1 MRRNRKESDS
11 DVIRINRTSE
21 QDFKAYLGD
30 VDITFGKL
38 GINEI
43 THPTVLENGLET
55 HAITTDWV
63 SPYIAGK
70 VVNGTPSGDRAAVG
84 GNHGTVGGSG
94 FATANNLSTI
104 ISVDGETIGNSIDKI
119 ARKVVATVVNEIT
132 LKENINLTTGVR
144 DSIDAIE
151 TVTYTL
157 EKNHMAVHVDLKAL
171 TPLYIYW
178 YMGLQSTNAYFNK
191 AYFTYDI
198 ARPDIYEYDRTKLDS
213 GTKGASPNMTRAS
226 MMNASDELMHVYT
239 DKDYG
244 IGYDYIP
251 DDTVIAYLRENNL
264 KFYYHLVKPGQ
275 NLMFDTNQ
283 SHSYRGGYIFSKKEG
298 INAYVTRFVED
309 GVKKALVDF
318 RLAATEQIK
327 YSSIEDSQN
336 VTGNGTS
343 LTASTNN
350 AYAKVVI

>member
-43 THPTVLENGLET
+43 THPTVLKNNT
-55 HAITTDWV
+55 TQHNITTDWI
-63 SPYIAGK
+63 SPYMAGSAI
-70 VVNGTPSGDRAAVG
+70 GGEPSGDYAAIG
-84 GNHGTVGGSG
+84 GNHGTSGGSG
-94 FATANNLSTI
+94 FATANNLSTTMT
-104 ISVDGETIGNSIDKI
+104 VDGSLVNNSVNTSAK
-119 ARKVVATVVNEIT
+119 KVVVTVKNEIT
-132 LKENINLTTGVR
+132 LKENIDLTTGERASV
-144 DSIDAIE
+144 DAIE

-157 EKNHMAVHVDLKAL
+157 ERNHMAVHVELKAL
-171 TPLYIYW
+171 TPMYIHW

-191 AYFTYDI
+191 AYFTYDEVR
-198 ARPDIYEYDRTKLDS
+198 ADVYNYDGTKLDS
-213 GTKGASPNMTRAS
+213 GTKLGSPNMTRAS
-226 MMNASDELMHVYT
+226 MINSESELMHVYT

-251 DDTVIAYLRENNL
+251 DNTVIAYLRENNL

-275 NLMFDTNQ
+275 NLMFDENQ
-283 SHSYRGGYIFSKKEG
+283 SHAYRGGYIFSKKEG
-298 INAYVTRFVED
+298 TNAFVTRFVED

-318 RLAATEQIK
+318 RSVATELIK
-327 YSSIEDSQN
+327 YSSIEESQN
-336 VTGNGTS
+336 VTGDGSS
-343 LTASTNN
+343 LTSSTNN

>member
-1 MRRNRKESDS
+1 M
-11 DVIRINRTSE
+11 
-21 QDFKAYLGD
+21 
-30 VDITFGKL
+30 
-38 GINEI
+38 
-43 THPTVLENGLET
+43 
-55 HAITTDWV
+55 
-63 SPYIAGK
+63 AGK
-70 VVNGTPSGDRAAVG
+70 VVNGSPSGDRAAVG

-94 FATANNLSTI
+94 FATANNLSTTMT
-104 ISVDGETIGNSIDKI
+104 VDGSSVNNSVSTPAK
-119 ARKVVATVVNEIT
+119 KVVVTVKNEIT
-132 LKENINLTTGVR
+132 LKENIDLTTGERASV
-144 DSIDAIE
+144 DAIE

-157 EKNHMAVHVDLKAL
+157 ERNHMAVHVDLKAL
-171 TPLYIYW
+171 TPMYIYW

-198 ARPDIYEYDRTKLDS
+198 ERPSVYEYDRTKLDS
-213 GTKGASPNMTRAS
+213 GTKGTSPNMTRAS

-275 NLMFDTNQ
+275 NLMFDANQ

-309 GVKKALVDF
+309 GVKKAFVDF
-318 RLAATEQIK
+318 RSAATEQIE
-327 YSSIEDSQN
+327 YTSIEESQN

-343 LTASTNN
+343 LTSSTNN

>member
-43 THPTVLENGLET
+43 THPTVLKNNT
-55 HAITTDWV
+55 TQHNITTDWI
-63 SPYIAGK
+63 SPYMAGSAI
-70 VVNGTPSGDRAAVG
+70 GGEPSGDYAAIG
-84 GNHGTVGGSG
+84 GNHGTTGGSG
-94 FATANNLSTI
+94 FATANNLSTTMT
-104 ISVDGETIGNSIDKI
+104 VDGASVNNSVNTPAK
-119 ARKVVATVVNEIT
+119 KVTVIVKNEIT
-132 LKENINLTTGVR
+132 LKENIDLTTGERASV
-144 DSIDAIE
+144 DAIE

-157 EKNHMAVHVDLKAL
+157 ERNHMAVHVDLKAL
-171 TPLYIYW
+171 TPLYIHW
-178 YMGLQSTNAYFNK
+178 YMGLQSTNVYFNK

-198 ARPDIYEYDRTKLDS
+198 DRPSVYEYDRTKLDS
-213 GTKGASPNMTRAS
+213 GTKGTSPNMTRAS

-275 NLMFDTNQ
+275 NLMFDANQ
-283 SHSYRGGYIFSKKEG
+283 SHEYRGGYIFSKKEG
-298 INAYVTRFVED
+298 TNAFVTRFVEG
-309 GVKKALVDF
+309 GVKKAIVDF
-318 RLAATEQIK
+318 RSVATEQIK
-327 YSSIEDSQN
+327 YSSIEESQN
-336 VTGNGTS
+336 VTGDGSS

>member
-21 QDFKAYLGD
+21 QGFKAYLGD

-43 THPTVLENGLET
+43 THPTVLENELET

-70 VVNGTPSGDRAAVG
+70 VVNGTPGGDHAAVG
-84 GNHGTVGGSG
+84 GNHGTSSGSG
-94 FATANNLSTI
+94 YPTANNLSTNI
-104 ISVDGETIGNSIDKI
+104 TVDDSSVNNSVNTTAK
-119 ARKVVATVVNEIT
+119 KVVVTVKNEIT
-132 LKENINLTTGVR
+132 LKENINLTTGERESV
-144 DSIDAIE
+144 DAIE

-157 EKNHMAVHVDLKAL
+157 ERNHMAVHVELKAL
-171 TPLYIYW
+171 TPMYIYW

-191 AYFTYDI
+191 AYFTYDEEI
-198 ARPDIYEYDRTKLDS
+198 NGIYDYDRNRLDS
-213 GTKGASPNMTRAS
+213 GTKGSSPNMDRVT
-226 MMNASDELMHVYT
+226 MLNANDELMHVYT
-239 DKDYG
+239 DKDFG

-275 NLMFDTNQ
+275 NLIFDTNQ

-298 INAYVTRFVED
+298 VNAYVTRFVEG
-309 GVKKALVDF
+309 GVKKAIVDF
-318 RLAATEQIK
+318 RSAATEQIE
-327 YSSIEDSQN
+327 YTSIEESVN